1 MNPLYLEV
9 LVVLLGIV
17 LLLAEAFDGASA
29 KRGIVYTGIAGL
41 LGILGATF
49 FIDPAAMN
57 AAAPYA
63 RFYSADA
70 LAIFLKQFALLS
82 TIVVLVMS
90 LEYAP
95 TVEANMPSERRGAGL
110 GEFYVLPI
118 FACAGLMWMASA
130 VDFVMIFVSLE
141 LVTITFYI
149 LVSYLRRN
157 EASLE
162 SGTKYLVLGAL
173 STGFLVYGIT
183 WIYGVTGQF
192 NLAAIAAKLPTLDQA
207 AAPALLFGFG
217 LILIALGFKI
227 AAAPFQ
233 FWVPDVYQGAP
244 TPVTAFL
251 SVASKA
257 AGFIVLLRVVQT
269 FLVVPALQEKILPL
283 LAVITG
289 ATMIFGNLAALPQ
302 SNLKRLLA
310 YSSIGHAGYLLLG
323 IVSIGAPF
331 AGTAVVFYLA
341 AYLLMT
347 LLAFLVMSIVA
358 QATGGD
364 DIADFNGLNQR
375 APHLAFAMLLAML
388 SLAGIPL
395 TAGFLG
401 KLFIFEC
408 AIEQQHWILVIL
420 GVITVAAGFYYYLK
434 VIRAMYW
441 QQPANPDAPEI
452 EVGPLAKITIALLCA
467 LIIWLGVYPA
477 PLLALLPR

>member
-17 LLLAEAFDGASA
+17 LLIAEAFDGASA
-29 KRGIVYTGIAGL
+29 KRGIVYAGIAGL
-41 LGILGATF
+41 IGILAASF

-70 LAIFLKQFALLS
+70 LAIFLKQFALLA

-141 LVTITFYI
+141 LVTIAFYI
-149 LVSYLRRN
+149 LVSYLRRS

-192 NLAAIAAKLPTLDQA
+192 NLAAIAEKLPTLDQA

-323 IVSIGAPF
+323 VVSIGAPF
-331 AGTAVVFYLA
+331 AGTAIVFYLA

-347 LLAFLVMSIVA
+347 LLAFLVMTIVA
-358 QATGGD
+358 QASGGD
-364 DIADFNGLNQR
+364 DLADFNGLNQR
-375 APHLAFAMLLAML
+375 APHLAFAMLIAML

-408 AIEQQHWILVIL
+408 AVEQQHWILVIL

-467 LIIWLGVYPA
+467 LIIWVGVYPG
-477 PLLALLPR
+477 PLLALLP

>member
-9 LVVLLGIV
+9 SVVALGII
-17 LLLAEAFDGASA
+17 LLMADAFAGAGARRGIAFAGILGLLAVF
-29 KRGIVYTGIAGL
+29 
-41 LGILGATF
+41 GATF
-49 FIDPAAMN
+49 FADPAALN
-57 AAAPYA
+57 ASAPYA
-63 RFYSADA
+63 KFYSADF

-82 TIVVLVMS
+82 TVVVLVMS

-95 TVEANMPSERRGAGL
+95 TVEANLSAERRGAGL
-110 GEFYVLPI
+110 GEFYTLPI
-118 FACAGLMWMASA
+118 FTCAGLMWMASA

-141 LVTITFYI
+141 LVTISFYV

-157 EASLE
+157 RDSLE
-162 SGTKYLVLGAL
+162 AGTKYLVLGAL

-183 WIYGVTGQF
+183 WIYGVTGKT
-192 NLAAIAAKLPTLDQA
+192 NLAAIAAALPGLDQA
-207 AAPALLFGFG
+207 ATPALLFGFG
-217 LILIALGFKI
+217 IVLIALGFKV

-244 TPVTAFL
+244 TPITAYL

-257 AGFIVLLRVVQT
+257 AGFIVLLRVLET
-269 FLVVPALQEKILPL
+269 FVVVPELHDKIVPL
-283 LAVITG
+283 VGILAG
-289 ATMIFGNLAALPQ
+289 ATMIFGNLAAIPQ

-323 IVSIGAPF
+323 VASIGAPF
-331 AGTAVVFYLA
+331 AGTAILFYLG

-347 LLAFLVMSIVA
+347 MLAFLVLTVVSK
-358 QATGGD
+358 ATGGD
-364 DIADFNGLNQR
+364 DLSDFAGLNQR
-375 APHLAFAMLLAML
+375 APQLAFAMLLTML

-401 KLFIFEC
+401 KLFIFEA
-408 AIEQQHWILVIL
+408 AIDQEHYILVAI
-420 GVITVAAGFYYYLK
+420 GVITVAAGFYFYLK

-441 QQPANPDAPEI
+441 QQPAKAGDPEV
-452 EVGPLAKITIALLCA
+452 EVGGLARFTIAALCA

-477 PLLALLPR
+477 PVLALLR

>member
-9 LVVLLGIV
+9 GVVVLGIV
-17 LLLAEAFDGASA
+17 LLIAEAFAGAGA
-29 KRGIVYTGIAGL
+29 KRGIAYMGIAGL
-41 LGILGATF
+41 IGILAATF
-49 FIDPAAMN
+49 FVDPAAMN

-63 RFYSADA
+63 RFYSADT
-70 LAIFLKQFALLS
+70 LAIFLKQFALLA

-141 LVTITFYI
+141 LVTIAFYI
-149 LVSYLRRN
+149 LVSYLRRS

-192 NLAAIAAKLPTLDQA
+192 NLAAIAEKLPTLDQA

-289 ATMIFGNLAALPQ
+289 ATMIFGNLAAIPQ

-323 IVSIGAPF
+323 VVSIGAPF
-331 AGTAVVFYLA
+331 AGTAIVFYLA

-347 LLAFLVMSIVA
+347 LLAFLVMTIVA

-364 DIADFNGLNQR
+364 DLADFNGLNQR

-408 AIEQQHWILVIL
+408 AVEQQHWILVIL

-477 PLLALLPR
+477 PLLALLP

>member
-17 LLLAEAFDGASA
+17 LLIAEAFDGASA
-29 KRGIVYTGIAGL
+29 KRGIVYAGIAGL
-41 LGILGATF
+41 IGILAATF

-70 LAIFLKQFALLS
+70 LAIFLKQFALLA

-141 LVTITFYI
+141 LVTIAFYI
-149 LVSYLRRN
+149 LVSYLRRS

-192 NLAAIAAKLPTLDQA
+192 NLAAIAEKLPTLDQA

-323 IVSIGAPF
+323 VVSIGAPF
-331 AGTAVVFYLA
+331 AGTAIVFYLA

-347 LLAFLVMSIVA
+347 LLAFLVMTIVA
-358 QATGGD
+358 QASGGD
-364 DIADFNGLNQR
+364 DLADFNGLNQR
-375 APHLAFAMLLAML
+375 APHLAFAMLIAML

-408 AIEQQHWILVIL
+408 AVEQQHWILVIL

-467 LIIWLGVYPA
+467 LIIWVGVYPG
-477 PLLALLPR
+477 PLLSLLP

>member
-1 MNPLYLEV
+1 MNPLYLEA

-17 LLLAEAFDGASA
+17 LLMAEAFAGSGA
-29 KRGIVYTGIAGL
+29 KRGIAYAGIAGL
-41 LGILGATF
+41 IGILGATF

-57 AAAPYA
+57 ASAPYA

-70 LAIFLKQFALLS
+70 LAIFLKQFALLT

-95 TVEANMPSERRGAGL
+95 TVEASMPSERRGAGL
-110 GEFYVLPI
+110 GEFYVLPV

-141 LVTITFYI
+141 LVTIAFYI
-149 LVSYLRRN
+149 LVSYLRRS

-162 SGTKYLVLGAL
+162 AGTKYLVLGAL

-192 NLAAIAAKLPTLDQA
+192 NLAAIAEKLPALDQA
-207 AAPALLFGFG
+207 ATPALLFGFG

-323 IVSIGAPF
+323 VVSIGAPF

-347 LLAFLVMSIVA
+347 LLAFLVMTIVA

-364 DIADFNGLNQR
+364 DISDFNGLNQR
-375 APHLAFAMLLAML
+375 APHLAFALLLAML

-408 AIEQQHWILVIL
+408 AVEQGHWVLVIL

-452 EVGPLAKITIALLCA
+452 EVGPLARITIALLCA

-477 PLLALLPR
+477 PLLALLP

>member
-9 LVVLLGIV
+9 SVVILGIIM
-17 LLLAEAFDGASA
+17 LMAEAFSGPGA
-29 KRGIVYTGIAGL
+29 KRGLAYTGILGL
-41 LGILGATF
+41 LAILGATF
-49 FIDPAAMN
+49 FADPAAMN
-57 AAAPYA
+57 VTAAYA
-63 RFYSADA
+63 KFYSADT
-70 LAIFLKQFALLS
+70 LAIFLKQFALGT
-82 TIVVLVMS
+82 TIIVLVMA

-95 TVEANMPSERRGAGL
+95 TVEASLPSERRGAGL
-110 GEFYVLPI
+110 GEFYTLPVL
-118 FACAGLMWMASA
+118 ACAGLMWMASA

-157 EASLE
+157 ENSLE
-162 SGTKYLVLGAL
+162 AGTKYLVLGAL

-192 NLAAIAAKLPTLDQA
+192 NLGAIAAELPALDQA
-207 AAPALLFGFG
+207 TAPALLFGFG
-217 LILIALGFKI
+217 LVLIALGFKI

-257 AGFIVLLRVVQT
+257 AGFIVLLRVLQT

-283 LAVITG
+283 LAVIAG
-289 ATMIFGNLAALPQ
+289 ATMIFGNLAAIPQ

-323 IVSIGAPF
+323 LVSIGAPF
-331 AGTAVVFYLA
+331 AGTAIVFYLA

-347 LLAFLVMSIVA
+347 LLAFLVMTIVA
-358 QATGGD
+358 PATGGD
-364 DIADFNGLNQR
+364 DLANFNGLNQR
-375 APHLAFAMLLAML
+375 APHLAFALMLAML
-388 SLAGIPL
+388 SLAGLPL

-408 AIEQQHWILVIL
+408 AIEQQHWGLVII

-441 QQPANPDAPEI
+441 QQPADPDAPEI
-452 EVGPLAKITIALLCA
+452 EVSGLAKLTIALLCA
-467 LIIWLGVYPA
+467 LIIWIGVYPA
-477 PLLALLPR
+477 PLLSLLP

>member
-9 LVVLLGIV
+9 LVVLLGVV
-17 LLLAEAFDGASA
+17 LLIAEAFDGASA
-29 KRGIVYTGIAGL
+29 KRGIVYAGIAGL
-41 LGILGATF
+41 VGILAATF
-49 FIDPAAMN
+49 FVDPAAMN

-70 LAIFLKQFALLS
+70 LAIFLKQFALLT

-141 LVTITFYI
+141 LVTIAFYI
-149 LVSYLRRN
+149 LVSYLRRS

-192 NLAAIAAKLPTLDQA
+192 NLAAIAEKLPTLDQA

-217 LILIALGFKI
+217 LVLIALGFKI

-283 LAVITG
+283 LAVIAG
-289 ATMIFGNLAALPQ
+289 ATMVFGNLAAIPQ

-310 YSSIGHAGYLLLG
+310 YSSIGHAGYLLLAV
-323 IVSIGAPF
+323 VSIGAPF
-331 AGTAVVFYLA
+331 AGTAIVFYLA

-347 LLAFLVMSIVA
+347 LLAFLVMTIVA
-358 QATGGD
+358 QASDGD
-364 DIADFNGLNQR
+364 DLADFNGLNQR

-408 AIEQQHWILVIL
+408 AVEQQHWVLVIL

-467 LIIWLGVYPA
+467 LIIWVGVYPG
-477 PLLALLPR
+477 PLLALLP

>member
-17 LLLAEAFDGASA
+17 LLIAEAFDGASA
-29 KRGIVYTGIAGL
+29 KRGIVYAGIAGL
-41 LGILGATF
+41 IGILAASF

-70 LAIFLKQFALLS
+70 LAIFLKQFALLA

-141 LVTITFYI
+141 LVTIAFYI
-149 LVSYLRRN
+149 LVSYLRRS

-192 NLAAIAAKLPTLDQA
+192 NLAAIAEKLPTLDQA

-227 AAAPFQ
+227 AAAPLQ

-283 LAVITG
+283 LAVIAG
-289 ATMIFGNLAALPQ
+289 ATMVFGNLAAIPQ

-323 IVSIGAPF
+323 VVSIGAPF
-331 AGTAVVFYLA
+331 AGTAIVFYLA

-347 LLAFLVMSIVA
+347 LLAFLVMTIVA
-358 QATGGD
+358 QASGGD
-364 DIADFNGLNQR
+364 DLADFNGLNQR
-375 APHLAFAMLLAML
+375 APHLAFAMLIAML

-408 AIEQQHWILVIL
+408 AMEQEHWILVIL

-467 LIIWLGVYPA
+467 LIIWVGVYPG
-477 PLLALLPR
+477 PLLALLP

>member
-17 LLLAEAFDGASA
+17 LLIAEAFDGAGA
-29 KRGIVYTGIAGL
+29 KRGIVYAGIAGL
-41 LGILGATF
+41 IGILAATF

-70 LAIFLKQFALLS
+70 LAIFLKQFALLA

-141 LVTITFYI
+141 LVTIAFYI
-149 LVSYLRRN
+149 LVSYLRRS

-192 NLAAIAAKLPTLDQA
+192 NLAAIAAKLPVLDQA

-227 AAAPFQ
+227 AATPFQ

-323 IVSIGAPF
+323 VVSIGAPF
-331 AGTAVVFYLA
+331 AGTAIVFYLA

-347 LLAFLVMSIVA
+347 LLAFLVMTIVA
-358 QATGGD
+358 QASGGD
-364 DIADFNGLNQR
+364 DLADFNGLNQR
-375 APHLAFAMLLAML
+375 APHLAFAMLIAML

-408 AIEQQHWILVIL
+408 AVEQQHWVLVIL

-467 LIIWLGVYPA
+467 LIIWVGVYPG
-477 PLLALLPR
+477 PLLALLP

>member
-17 LLLAEAFDGASA
+17 LLIAEAFDGASA
-29 KRGIVYTGIAGL
+29 KRGIVYAGIAGL
-41 LGILGATF
+41 VGILASTF

-70 LAIFLKQFALLS
+70 LAIFIKQFALLS

-110 GEFYVLPI
+110 GEFYILPI

-141 LVTITFYI
+141 LVTIAFYI
-149 LVSYLRRN
+149 LVSYLRRS

-192 NLAAIAAKLPTLDQA
+192 NLAAIAEKLPTLDQA

-217 LILIALGFKI
+217 LVLIALGFKI

-283 LAVITG
+283 LAVIAG
-289 ATMIFGNLAALPQ
+289 ATMVFGNLAAIPQ

-323 IVSIGAPF
+323 AVSIGAPF
-331 AGTAVVFYLA
+331 AGTAIVFYLA

-347 LLAFLVMSIVA
+347 LLAFLVMTIVA
-358 QATGGD
+358 QASGGD
-364 DIADFNGLNQR
+364 DLADFNGLNQR

-408 AIEQQHWILVIL
+408 AVEQQHWILVIL
-420 GVITVAAGFYYYLK
+420 GVITVAASFYYYLK

-441 QQPANPDAPEI
+441 QQPANPEAPEI
-452 EVGPLAKITIALLCA
+452 EVGPLAKVTIALLCA

-477 PLLALLPR
+477 PLLALLP

>member
-29 KRGIVYTGIAGL
+29 KRGIVYAGIAGL

-192 NLAAIAAKLPTLDQA
+192 NLAAIAEKLPVLDQA

-323 IVSIGAPF
+323 VVSIGAPF

-347 LLAFLVMSIVA
+347 LLAFLVMTIVA

-477 PLLALLPR
+477 PLLSLLP

>member
-17 LLLAEAFDGASA
+17 LLIAEAFDGASA
-29 KRGIVYTGIAGL
+29 KRGIVYAGIAGL
-41 LGILGATF
+41 IGILAASF

-82 TIVVLVMS
+82 TVVVLVMS

-141 LVTITFYI
+141 LVTIAFYI
-149 LVSYLRRN
+149 LVSYLRRS

-192 NLAAIAAKLPTLDQA
+192 NLAAIAAKLPVLDQA

-323 IVSIGAPF
+323 VVSIGAPF
-331 AGTAVVFYLA
+331 AGTAIVFYLA

-347 LLAFLVMSIVA
+347 LLAFLVMTIVA
-358 QATGGD
+358 QASGGD
-364 DIADFNGLNQR
+364 DLADFNGLNQR
-375 APHLAFAMLLAML
+375 APHLAFAMLIAML

-408 AIEQQHWILVIL
+408 AVEQQHWILVIL

-452 EVGPLAKITIALLCA
+452 KVGPLAKITIALLCA
-467 LIIWLGVYPA
+467 LIIWVGVYPG
-477 PLLALLPR
+477 PLLSLLP

>member
-17 LLLAEAFDGASA
+17 LLIAEAFDGASA
-29 KRGIVYTGIAGL
+29 KRGIVYAGIAGL
-41 LGILGATF
+41 IGILAATF

-70 LAIFLKQFALLS
+70 LAIFLKQFALLA

-110 GEFYVLPI
+110 GEFYILPI

-141 LVTITFYI
+141 LVTIAFYI
-149 LVSYLRRN
+149 LVSYLRRS

-192 NLAAIAAKLPTLDQA
+192 NLAAIAEKLPTLDQA
-207 AAPALLFGFG
+207 AAPALLFGLG
-217 LILIALGFKI
+217 LVLIALGFKI

-289 ATMIFGNLAALPQ
+289 ATMIFGNLAAIPQ

-323 IVSIGAPF
+323 VVSIGAPF
-331 AGTAVVFYLA
+331 AGTAIVFYLA

-347 LLAFLVMSIVA
+347 LLAFLVMTIVA
-358 QATGGD
+358 QASGGD

-408 AIEQQHWILVIL
+408 AVEQQHWILVIL

-477 PLLALLPR
+477 PLLALLP

>member
-9 LVVLLGIV
+9 YVVILGIV
-17 LLLAEAFDGASA
+17 LLMAEAFAGAGH
-29 KRGIVYTGIAGL
+29 KRGIAYAGILGL
-41 LGILGATF
+41 LGILAATF
-49 FIDPAAMN
+49 FADPAAMN
-57 AAAPYA
+57 AAAPYMK
-63 RFYSADA
+63 FYRADA

-82 TIVVLVMS
+82 TVIVLVMAV
-90 LEYAP
+90 EFAP
-95 TVEANMPSERRGAGL
+95 TVENNMPSERRGAGL
-110 GEFYVLPI
+110 GEFFALPVL
-118 FACAGLMWMASA
+118 ACAGLMWMASA

-149 LVSYLRRN
+149 LVSYLRQSG
-157 EASLE
+157 ASLE
-162 SGTKYLVLGAL
+162 AGAKYLVLGAL

-183 WIYGVTGQF
+183 WIYGVTGHT
-192 NLAAIAAKLPTLDQA
+192 NLAAIAEALPGLDYA
-207 AAPALLFGFG
+207 AVPALLFGFG
-217 LILIALGFKI
+217 LVLVALGFKV

-244 TPVTAFL
+244 TPVAAYL

-257 AGFIVLLRVVQT
+257 AGFIVLLRVLQT
-269 FLVVPALQEKILPL
+269 FVVVPDLQAKILPVIAV
-283 LAVITG
+283 LAGT
-289 ATMIFGNLAALPQ
+289 TMIFGNLAAIPQ

-323 IVSIGAPF
+323 VASIGAPF
-331 AGTAVVFYLA
+331 AGTAILFYLA

-347 LLAFLVMSIVA
+347 LLAFLVMTIVA
-358 QATGGD
+358 QAAGGD
-364 DIADFNGLNQR
+364 DLSDFNGLNQR
-375 APHLAFAMLLAML
+375 APHLAFALLLAML

-408 AIEQQHWILVIL
+408 AVQQQHYVLVAL
-420 GVITVAAGFYYYLK
+420 GVIAVAAGFYFYLK

-441 QQPANPDAPEI
+441 QQPANPDAPDI
-452 EVGPLAKITIALLCA
+452 EVSPLAKFTIAALCA

-477 PLLALLPR
+477 PLLALLP

>member
-17 LLLAEAFDGASA
+17 LLMAEAFDGASA
-29 KRGIVYTGIAGL
+29 KRGIVYAGIAGL

-149 LVSYLRRN
+149 LVSYLRRD

-192 NLAAIAAKLPTLDQA
+192 NLAAIAEKLPTLDQA

-331 AGTAVVFYLA
+331 AGTAIVFYLA

-347 LLAFLVMSIVA
+347 LLAFLVMTIVA

-441 QQPANPDAPEI
+441 QQPADPDAPEI

-477 PLLALLPR
+477 PLLSLLP

>member
-17 LLLAEAFDGASA
+17 LLIAEAFDGASA
-29 KRGIVYTGIAGL
+29 KRGIVYAGIAGL
-41 LGILGATF
+41 IGILAASF
-49 FIDPAAMN
+49 FIDPAALN
-57 AAAPYA
+57 AAAPYV

-90 LEYAP
+90 MEYAP

-141 LVTITFYI
+141 LVTIAFYI
-149 LVSYLRRN
+149 LVSYLRRS

-162 SGTKYLVLGAL
+162 SGTKFLVLGAL

-192 NLAAIAAKLPTLDQA
+192 NLAAIAEKLPTLDQA

-323 IVSIGAPF
+323 VVSIGAPF
-331 AGTAVVFYLA
+331 AGTAIVFYLA

-347 LLAFLVMSIVA
+347 LLAFLVMTIVA
-358 QATGGD
+358 QASGGD
-364 DIADFNGLNQR
+364 DLADFNGLNQR
-375 APHLAFAMLLAML
+375 APHLAFAMLIAML

-408 AIEQQHWILVIL
+408 AVEQQHWILVIL

-467 LIIWLGVYPA
+467 LIIWVGVYPG
-477 PLLALLPR
+477 PLLSLLP

>member
-17 LLLAEAFDGASA
+17 LLIAEAFDGPSA
-29 KRGIVYTGIAGL
+29 KRGIVYAAIAGL
-41 LGILGATF
+41 IGVLGATF

-57 AAAPYA
+57 ATAPYA

-110 GEFYVLPI
+110 GEFYVLPV

-141 LVTITFYI
+141 LVTITFYV
-149 LVSYLRRN
+149 LVSYLRRS

-192 NLAAIAAKLPTLDQA
+192 QLAAIAEKLPTLNEA

-217 LILIALGFKI
+217 LVLIALGFKI

-283 LAVITG
+283 LAIVAG
-289 ATMIFGNLAALPQ
+289 ATMVFGNLAAIPQ

-323 IVSIGAPF
+323 VVSIGAPF
-331 AGTAVVFYLA
+331 AGTAIVFYLA

-347 LLAFLVMSIVA
+347 LLAFLVMTIVA

-364 DIADFNGLNQR
+364 DISDFNGLNQR
-375 APHLAFAMLLAML
+375 APHLAFALLLAML

-408 AIEQQHWILVIL
+408 AVEQQHWALVIL

-452 EVGPLAKITIALLCA
+452 EIGPLAKITIALLCA

-477 PLLALLPR
+477 PLLALLP

>member
-17 LLLAEAFDGASA
+17 LLIAEAFDGASA
-29 KRGIVYTGIAGL
+29 KRGIVYAGIAGL
-41 LGILGATF
+41 IGILAATF

-70 LAIFLKQFALLS
+70 LAILLKQFALLA

-149 LVSYLRRN
+149 LVSYLRRS

-183 WIYGVTGQF
+183 WVYGVTGQF
-192 NLAAIAAKLPTLDQA
+192 NLAAIAEKLPTLDQA

-289 ATMIFGNLAALPQ
+289 ATMIFGNLAAIPQ

-331 AGTAVVFYLA
+331 AGTAIVFYLA

-347 LLAFLVMSIVA
+347 LLAFLVMTIVA
-358 QATGGD
+358 RASGGD
-364 DIADFNGLNQR
+364 DLADFNGLNQR

-388 SLAGIPL
+388 SLAGIPI

-408 AIEQQHWILVIL
+408 AVEQQHWILVIL

-477 PLLALLPR
+477 PLLALLP

>member
-17 LLLAEAFDGASA
+17 LLMAEAFDGASA
-29 KRGIVYTGIAGL
+29 KRGIVYAGIAGL

-82 TIVVLVMS
+82 TVVVLVMS

-110 GEFYVLPI
+110 GEFYVLPV

-141 LVTITFYI
+141 LVTIAFYI

-331 AGTAVVFYLA
+331 AGTAIVFYLA

-347 LLAFLVMSIVA
+347 LLAFLVMTIVA
-358 QATGGD
+358 QVSGGD

-375 APHLAFAMLLAML
+375 SPHLAFALLLAML

-408 AIEQQHWILVIL
+408 AVEQQHWILVIL

-441 QQPANPDAPEI
+441 LPPADPAAPEI

-477 PLLALLPR
+477 PLLSLLP

>member
-9 LVVLLGIV
+9 LVVLLGLV
-17 LLLAEAFDGASA
+17 LLMAEAFDGASA
-29 KRGIVYTGIAGL
+29 KRGIVYAGIAGL

-82 TIVVLVMS
+82 TVVVLVMS

-110 GEFYVLPI
+110 GEFYVLPV

-141 LVTITFYI
+141 LVTIAFYI

-233 FWVPDVYQGAP
+233 YWVPDVYQGAP

-331 AGTAVVFYLA
+331 AGTAIVFYLA

-347 LLAFLVMSIVA
+347 LLAFLVMTIVA
-358 QATGGD
+358 QVSGGD

-375 APHLAFAMLLAML
+375 SPHLAFALLLAML

-408 AIEQQHWILVIL
+408 AVEQQHWILVIL

-441 QQPANPDAPEI
+441 LPPADPAAPEI

-477 PLLALLPR
+477 PLLSLLP

>member
-1 MNPLYLEV
+1 MNPLFLEV
-9 LVVLLGIV
+9 SVIVLGIF
-17 LLLAEAFDGASA
+17 LLLVEAFSGAGS
-29 KRGIVYTGIAGL
+29 KRPIAYAGIAGL
-41 LGILGATF
+41 LAVFGLTF
-49 FIDPAAMN
+49 FADPAAMN
-57 AAAPYA
+57 ASAAYA
-63 RFYSADA
+63 NFYSADA
-70 LAIFLKQFALLS
+70 VAMFLKQFALLT
-82 TIVVLVMS
+82 TIVVLVMG
-90 LEYAP
+90 LEYSS
-95 TVEANMPSERRGAGL
+95 TLEADLPSERRGAGV
-110 GEFYVLPI
+110 GEFYALPV

-149 LVSYLRRN
+149 LVAYMRRN

-162 SGTKYLVLGAL
+162 AGTKFLILGAL

-183 WIYGVTGQF
+183 WIYGVTGHFQ
-192 NLAAIAAKLPTLDQA
+192 LAAIAAKLPTLDTA
-207 AAPALLFGFG
+207 VVPALLFGLG
-217 LILIALGFKI
+217 LVLIALGFKI

-269 FLVVPALQEKILPL
+269 FVVAPALQEKILPL
-283 LAVITG
+283 LAVIAG
-289 ATMIFGNLAALPQ
+289 ATMIFGNLAAIPQ
-302 SNLKRLLA
+302 TNLKRLLA

-323 IVSIGAPF
+323 VVSIGAPF
-331 AGTAVVFYLA
+331 AGTAILFYLA

-347 LLAFLVMSIVA
+347 LLAFLVLTIVA
-358 QATGGD
+358 RATGGD

-375 APHLAFAMLLAML
+375 APHLAFALMLSML

-408 AIEQQHWILVIL
+408 AIAQEHWVLVIL
-420 GVITVAAGFYYYLK
+420 GIITVAAGFYYYLK
-434 VIRAMYW
+434 VVRAMYW
-441 QQPANPDAPEI
+441 LQPANPDAPEI
-452 EVGPLAKITIALLCA
+452 PVSPLAKITIALLCA
-467 LIIWLGVYPA
+467 LIIWLGVYPT
-477 PLLALLPR
+477 PLLALLP

>member
-17 LLLAEAFDGASA
+17 LLIAEAFDGASA
-29 KRGIVYTGIAGL
+29 KRGIVYAGIAGL
-41 LGILGATF
+41 IGILAASF

-70 LAIFLKQFALLS
+70 LAIFLKQFALLA

-141 LVTITFYI
+141 LVTIAFYI
-149 LVSYLRRN
+149 LVSYLRRS

-192 NLAAIAAKLPTLDQA
+192 NLAAIAEKLPTLDQA

-283 LAVITG
+283 LAVIAG

-323 IVSIGAPF
+323 VVSIGAPF
-331 AGTAVVFYLA
+331 AGTAIVFYLA

-347 LLAFLVMSIVA
+347 LLAFLVMTIVA
-358 QATGGD
+358 QASGGD
-364 DIADFNGLNQR
+364 DLADFNGLNQR
-375 APHLAFAMLLAML
+375 APHLAFAMLIAML

-408 AIEQQHWILVIL
+408 AVEQQHWILVIL

-467 LIIWLGVYPA
+467 LIIWVGVYPG
-477 PLLALLPR
+477 PLLSLLP

>member
-17 LLLAEAFDGASA
+17 LLIAEAFDGASA
-29 KRGIVYTGIAGL
+29 KRGIVYAGIAGL
-41 LGILGATF
+41 IGILAASF

-70 LAIFLKQFALLS
+70 LAIFLKQFALLA

-141 LVTITFYI
+141 LVTIAFYI
-149 LVSYLRRN
+149 LVSYLRRS

-192 NLAAIAAKLPTLDQA
+192 NLAAIAEKLPTLDQA

-283 LAVITG
+283 LAVIAG

-323 IVSIGAPF
+323 VVSIGAPF
-331 AGTAVVFYLA
+331 AGTAIVFYLA

-347 LLAFLVMSIVA
+347 LLAFLVMTIVA
-358 QATGGD
+358 QASGGD
-364 DIADFNGLNQR
+364 DLADFNGLNQR
-375 APHLAFAMLLAML
+375 APHLAFAMLIAML

-408 AIEQQHWILVIL
+408 AVEQQHWILVIL

-452 EVGPLAKITIALLCA
+452 KVGPLAKITIALLCA
-467 LIIWLGVYPA
+467 LIIWVGVYPG
-477 PLLALLPR
+477 PLLALLP

>member
-9 LVVLLGIV
+9 SVVVLGII
-17 LLLAEAFDGASA
+17 LLLAEAFAGAGS
-29 KRGIVYTGIAGL
+29 KSGIAYA
-41 LGILGATF
+41 GILGLLAVLAATF
-49 FIDPAAMN
+49 FADPAAMN
-57 AAAPYA
+57 MSTAYA
-63 RFYSADA
+63 QFYSADS

-95 TVEANMPSERRGAGL
+95 TVEASMPSERRGAGL
-110 GEFYVLPI
+110 GEFYVLPV

-149 LVSYLRRN
+149 LVSYLRRS

-192 NLAAIAAKLPTLDQA
+192 NLAAIAEKLPTLDQA

-347 LLAFLVMSIVA
+347 LLAFLVMTIVA

-364 DIADFNGLNQR
+364 DISDFNGLNQR

-408 AIEQQHWILVIL
+408 AVEQQHWILVIL

-434 VIRAMYW
+434 VVRAMYW
-441 QQPANPDAPEI
+441 QQPANPDTPEI

-477 PLLALLPR
+477 PLLALLP

>member
-17 LLLAEAFDGASA
+17 LLIAEAFDGASA
-29 KRGIVYTGIAGL
+29 KRGIVYAGIAGL
-41 LGILGATF
+41 IGILAASF

-70 LAIFLKQFALLS
+70 LAIFLKQFALLA

-141 LVTITFYI
+141 LVTIAFYI
-149 LVSYLRRN
+149 LVSYLRRS

-192 NLAAIAAKLPTLDQA
+192 NLAAIAEKLPTLDQA

-323 IVSIGAPF
+323 VVSIGAPF
-331 AGTAVVFYLA
+331 AGTAIVFYLA

-347 LLAFLVMSIVA
+347 LLAFLVMTIVA
-358 QATGGD
+358 QASGGD
-364 DIADFNGLNQR
+364 DLADFNGLNQR
-375 APHLAFAMLLAML
+375 APHLAFAMLIAML

-408 AIEQQHWILVIL
+408 AVEQQHWILVIL

-467 LIIWLGVYPA
+467 LIIWVGVYPG
-477 PLLALLPR
+477 PLLSLLP